1 MNQTIGD
8 PNLALP
14 DQDIAVHVE
23 IVRAGFHSAAQD
35 MLQFMIEQGVEN
47 APAAVLSGSIESVVQ
62 MWVKTMSEA
71 GHPPSRVRESL
82 IQQVKTYHRKHA
94 SS

>member
-8 PNLALP
+8 PNLTLP
-14 DQDIAVHVE
+14 EQDIAVHVE
-23 IVRAGFHSAAQD
+23 VVRAGFNATAQD
-35 MLQFMIEQGVEN
+35 MLQFMLEQGVTD
-47 APAAVLSGSIESVVQ
+47 APAAILSGAIEAAVQ